1 MVVGNDP
8 SVCNGSST
16 ATSNVNN
23 RTTIEQ
29 QQNNNETTTKQQWN
43 NNETTMKQQWNNNK
57 TTTTTMATWW
67 RMEWTSSSSACL
79 RPYGSRL
86 GGAQAATTQR
96 YDFFG
101 GLGQSALIRR
111 TNILRWR
118 VERNPRSSSTSIGL
132 WFTFG
137 DGRFLLDRSAYIL
150 QTFVRLHFTIGIAH
164 AVTRLSTSIV
174 ALTTNKLS
182 IWLPPTKHFVPTI
195 TIDETRRELILR
207 KIEIEI
213 VPPPHPMCTPETY

>member
-1 MVVGNDP
+1 MKQQREE
-8 SVCNGSST
+8 T
-16 ATSNVNN
+16 EQQWITTEQQWNN
-23 RTTIEQ
+23 NETTTEQQWNNNKTTMRQ
-29 QQNNNETTTKQQWN
+29 QQNNNETTTEQQWN
-43 NNETTMKQQWNNNK
+43 NNRTTMKKQHDNNG
-57 TTTTTMATWW
+57 TTTSTTMATWW

-118 VERNPRSSSTSIGL
+118 VERNPRSSSPSIGL
-132 WFTFG
+132 SFAFD

-150 QTFVRLHFTIGIAH
+150 QSFD
-164 AVTRLSTSIV
+164 STTLQS
-174 ALTTNKLS
+174 
-182 IWLPPTKHFVPTI
+182 
-195 TIDETRRELILR
+195 E
-207 KIEIEI
+207 
-213 VPPPHPMCTPETY
+213 